1 LLLLVLCQALLV
13 LGRLLRGAGK
23 PVKLLLLLLLLQCVP
38 QLVAWLKVCLTGQ
51 QQLQLISLLAFVIT
65 SSSSSSSSNVQLI
78 SQLVCCCSC
87 CRQLCKAG

>member
-13 LGRLLRGAGK
+13 LGRLLRGAGQ

-38 QLVAWLKVCLTGQ
+38 QLVAWLEVCLTGQ
-51 QQLQLISLLAFVIT
+51 QQLQPSSLLTTAI
-65 SSSSSSSSNVQLI
+65 SSSSSNVQLI